1 MKTSVTK
8 ISAAIALMA
17 VSSMANAAI
26 SNTRHNLGTMNPAGN
41 GIDGGVGAT
50 SEICIFCHTP
60 HGGATAAPVPL
71 WNRVTTT
78 ATFQTYATLATGT
91 LDGAEAGIGSISIAC
106 LSCHDGTQAMDVVL
120 NSPGF
125 GTTGTVNGTLG
136 VAGWADGHRMDGTN
150 SQGANLA
157 AELVY
162 IATDLTNDHPISIQY
177 GGGGLTTGNLTTVA
191 GGLKDPDFVI
201 PVQTTN
207 AAGDTIWYIDRNTDT
222 IKDKTDLPLYTR
234 NFGTADQPTVE
245 CGSCHDPHV
254 ANPTFLRPTG
264 GNAGSAVCLSCHT
277 K

>member
-26 SNTRHNLGTMNPAGN
+26 SNTRHNLGTMNPGGN
-41 GIDGGVGAT
+41 GIDDPSGT

-60 HGGATAAPVPL
+60 HGGATNAPVPL

-78 ATFQTYATLATGT
+78 ATFQTYAQLATGT

-136 VAGWADGHRMDGTN
+136 IAGWADGHRMDGTN

-177 GGGGLTTGNLTTVA
+177 GGGGLTTGNLTTA
-191 GGLKDPDFVI
+191 ASGLGDPDFVI

-207 AAGDTIWYIDRNTDT
+207 AVGDTIWYIDRNGTAGKQ
-222 IKDKTDLPLYTR
+222 KDDLPLYTR
-234 NFGTADQPTVE
+234 NFNTADQPTVE

-254 ANPTFLRPTG
+254 ANPTFLRPAG